1 MSKSIDNST
10 FREAK
15 SKELVLKLHTGES
28 QDSVRQE
35 LVKTLGTIPYGEVV
49 EVEQDLLEEALPQE
63 ELLKLCDVHSAV
75 LEGNVD
81 LSSAQS
87 IPDGHPVDILIQE
100 NQALIAVIE
109 QASARL
115 AALAMID
122 EARLQATIFDLIAL
136 FNQLIDV
143 DKHYLR
149 KEYLLFPYLEQTGVT
164 GPQPALKGVADM
176 IVKEEEILFP
186 MLMDALP
193 DADWY
198 EILQQSLEIGY
209 CLYDPPT
216 EWRPPG

>member
-1 MSKSIDNST
+1 VSKSIDNST
-10 FREAK
+10 FKEAK